1 MVEKA
6 KQIIRDL
13 PFWPYNDIQ
22 DSIEKQVDAINNRR
36 FDF

>member
-13 PFWPYNDIQ
+13 PFWP
-22 DSIEKQVDAINNRR
+22 
-36 FDF
+36 